1 MLLSKRQF
9 LTGGAMVCLSA
20 CGYSPAYAPGGV
32 GDRLRGKIRV
42 SDPGDSNSFAFVERF
57 EARMGVPTQPT
68 HDLAY
73 GIGFGADGVSITA
86 DQVTQRFNLTGQ
98 LTYSITQRPGNV
110 VVTQGVVE
118 SFTSYSTTSNITSTR
133 AAEQDAY
140 RRLVTILA
148 DQLVTELLASA
159 DRWLP

>member
-32 GDRLRGKIRV
+32 GERLRGKIRV
-42 SDPGDSNSFAFVERF
+42 SDPGESNSFAFVERF

>member
-32 GDRLRGKIRV
+32 GDRLRGKIR
-42 SDPGDSNSFAFVERF
+42 VERF